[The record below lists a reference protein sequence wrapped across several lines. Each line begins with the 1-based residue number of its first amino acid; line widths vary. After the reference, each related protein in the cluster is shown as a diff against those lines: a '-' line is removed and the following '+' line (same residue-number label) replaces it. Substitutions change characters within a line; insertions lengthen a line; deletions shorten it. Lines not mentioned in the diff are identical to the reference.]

1 MFDFFYYNYNFLEYH
16 DNLHYNK
23 RRRLIMN
30 FKERVGQ
37 NIEHYRKLSGQ
48 TLKQVAD
55 KVGLTEATMQKYE
68 KGQIKRV
75 DVELCQKIADALET
89 TPDNITGWL
98 NNADKES
105 KHKERIEQR
114 SNKFD
119 ASFDGLSFEQQKL
132 VNTFIRQIKQGMVVM
147 PLSVK
152 ESDFINKYRLIDD
165 NSKEIINASL
175 ETAYKVYLSSEK
187 RENTVS

>member
-1 MFDFFYYNYNFLEYH
+1 
-16 DNLHYNK
+16 
-23 RRRLIMN
+23 MN

-89 TPDNITGWL
+89 TPDNRKGWL